1 LITTIAGDRVVA
13 EDADLL
19 TSLLAIENSGYN
31 DQVDGAIITR
41 KTNVSSNP
49 GPISARL
56 TRLISWMMAMRCC
69 ADDSG

>member
-1 LITTIAGDRVVA
+1 VA

-41 KTNVSSNP
+41 KTDVSPNSVP
-49 GPISARL
+49 VSARL
-56 TRLISWMMAMRCC
+56 NMF
-69 ADDSG
+69 D